1 MTQIRQPAV
10 SGLFYPSNP
19 ALLQAQIGKF
29 LDNQRISG
37 GIAPKAVI
45 VPHAGYIYSGSTAA
59 SAFRAIRPAAER
71 IRRVVLLG
79 PSHRVLLTGIAA
91 PDSGSFITP
100 LGIVPIDQ
108 QAIDNLENIP
118 FVCRTEQAH
127 LEEHSLEVQIPFLQ
141 TILKPFKLIPLVVGE
156 PTKEQVAEVL
166 DLLWGGE
173 ETLIVISS
181 DLSHY
186 HDYDSARRID
196 AATCAAI
203 ESFNADAIGDDD
215 ACGRNPVKGLLHTAA
230 SRKMRIKTLALCNSG
245 DTAGD
250 KSRVVGYG
258 AWGLWEQT

>member
-1 MTQIRQPAV
+1 MRQVRQPAV

-37 GIAPKAVI
+37 GTAPKAVI

-59 SAFRAIRPAAER
+59 SAFRTIRPSAER

-79 PSHRVLLTGIAA
+79 PSHRVLFTGIAA
-91 PDSGSFITP
+91 PDSGSFVTP
-100 LGIVPIDQ
+100 LGIVPLDQ

-118 FVCRTEQAH
+118 FVCRTERAH

-156 PTKEQVAEVL
+156 TTKEQVAEVL

-186 HDYDSARRID
+186 HDYDSARRVD

-203 ESFNADAIGDDD
+203 ESFDADAIGDDA

-250 KSRVVGYG
+250 KNRVVGYG